1 MDPVVAV
8 HGGAGRW
15 NIKPEEESR
24 IRKALADAV
33 ITGLYAA
40 ARGNAI
46 DAVVEAV
53 ASMEGSGVFNA
64 GIGSVYTI
72 SGRVQMDAG
81 VMDGRTGRAG
91 AVASVEDVRSPVRLA
106 KYVLE
111 STDHVLIVG
120 EGAREIA
127 RTAGMLVAR
136 SLFYS
141 EEKNRKFRDVK
152 TDASAGRWHYT
163 RVVELAKRLGIGDTV
178 GAVALDRDGNLA
190 AATSTGGVWLKLDGR
205 VGDSPIPGAGFWAE
219 NGVGA
224 FSATGVGEAIILSL
238 ASFRAAELVRS
249 GLDINEALRRTVEF
263 VTDKFGPDTIG
274 ILGVDARG
282 GVSAAFN
289 THAMARAWGSGGEV
303 KRIALHKEELWP

>member
-15 NIKPEEESR
+15 SIKPEEESR
-24 IRKALADAV
+24 VRKALADAV
-33 ITGLYAA
+33 ATGLYAM

-53 ASMEGSGVFNA
+53 ASMESSGVFNA
-64 GIGSVYTI
+64 GVSSVYTI

-81 VMDGRTGRAG
+81 IMDGRTGRAG
-91 AVASVEDVRSPVRLA
+91 AVASVEDVKSPVRLA
-106 KYVLE
+106 RYVLE
-111 STDHVLIVG
+111 STEHVLIVG
-120 EGAREIA
+120 EGATEIA
-127 RTAGMLVAR
+127 RTAGMLAAR

-141 EEKNRKFRDVK
+141 EEKNRRFRDIK
-152 TDASAGRWHYT
+152 ADASAGRWHYT
-163 RVVELAKRLGIGDTV
+163 KVVELAKKLGIGDTV
-178 GAVALDRDGNLA
+178 GAVALDKDGNLA

-263 VTDKFGPDTIG
+263 VTKRFGPDTIG
-274 ILGVDARG
+274 ILGVDHKGR
-282 GVSAAFN
+282 VSAAFN

-303 KRIALHKEELWP
+303 KRIALRKEELWP